1 VFSSGTH
8 HVNNVADRAQ
18 VDNPVSAGRLT
29 YPDLANAGANGW
41 HGLPVRRIFAD
52 LNLKQLISSFASRV
66 VRKGFDIGSAA
77 AVPSHFL
84 HYSNMPIL
92 A

>member
-1 VFSSGTH
+1 VLWRGRCP
-8 HVNNVADRAQ
+8 VVADRGQ

-29 YPDLANAGANGW
+29 YPDLTNTGADGW
-41 HGLPVRRIFAD
+41 HGFPVRRIFAD

-77 AVPSHFL
+77 AVPSDFL
-84 HYSNMPIL
+84 YYPTMPIL